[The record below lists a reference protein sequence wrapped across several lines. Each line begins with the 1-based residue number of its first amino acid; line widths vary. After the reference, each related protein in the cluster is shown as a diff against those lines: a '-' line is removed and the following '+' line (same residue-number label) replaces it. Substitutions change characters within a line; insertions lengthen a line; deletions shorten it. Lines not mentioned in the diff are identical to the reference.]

1 MNIELNEVI
10 VWLIVGG
17 LAGSLIGMIV
27 NRKKEGFGVWIN
39 LGIGLV
45 GAVIGGLLFNLLNID
60 YGMSD
65 IKVTLQDLVSALVG
79 SLIFL
84 LIIWIV
90 RKVRASKRVGSGK

>member
-1 MNIELNEVI
+1 MNITVAEV
-10 VWLIVGG
+10 VTWLIVGG

-45 GAVIGGLLFNLLNID
+45 GAIIGGLLFNLLNID

-65 IKVTLQDLVSALVG
+65 ISVSLQDLVSAAVG

-84 LIIWIV
+84 LTIWIV
-90 RKVRASKRVGSGK
+90 RKVQASKKSGESA